1 MPHTPTSHPA
11 PVRRPALER
20 GRSLLG
26 PALQLIHT
34 GRAPTRSALTAALDV
49 TRATAG
55 AVAGELAAL
64 GLVTV
69 DAHPVGTGRGR
80 PSHRLGLAPDG
91 PVVLAAQVHADGLSV
106 ALAGLGGVLG
116 EAVYH
121 PLPASTGPERMLGAI
136 AAAGAELIRAERR
149 RCLGAA
155 LALPNPV
162 RQPEGTALA
171 ALHFGWPG
179 GTPVAELFAAAMAE
193 QDLGPR
199 ARRPLPTAVAND
211 ANLAAL
217 AEHRHGAGRDARH
230 LLLVTSGHR
239 GVGGALV
246 VDGRLHTGSAGL
258 ALEVGHLTV
267 DPLGRPCPCGNRG
280 CLNVETDPEALL
292 AAAGRTPDPG
302 KPLLDQARE
311 LARSAVARSAVG
323 GAVSDG
329 DAVPGGSVAGGPR
342 GGGPA
347 AGDAVGAGPAAGD
360 PVARAA
366 VDAVVDRLGL
376 GLAGLANILNP
387 DRIVL
392 SGLHQDLLAA
402 APQRL
407 PEVVTGHSLWGRCD
421 RVPVVAAQLRHAGL
435 VGAAELAWEPYLT
448 DPQEVAVQ

>member
-1 MPHTPTSHPA
+1 MPHTPTT
-11 PVRRPALER
+11 RRTPDR

-26 PALQLIHT
+26 PALELIHT

-64 GLVTV
+64 GLVSV
-69 DAHPVGTGRGR
+69 DQHPVGSSRGR
-80 PSHRLGLAPDG
+80 PSHRLGPAPDG
-91 PVVLAAQVHADGLSV
+91 PVVLAAQLHADGFSL
-106 ALAGLGGVLG
+106 ALAGLGGALG
-116 EAVYH
+116 EPVQL
-121 PLPASTGPERMLGAI
+121 PLPTDTGPSALTAAI
-136 AAAGAELIRAERR
+136 AEAGAALVRADRR

-162 RQPEGTALA
+162 REPDGTAPA
-171 ALHFGWPG
+171 ALTFGWPG
-179 GTPVAELFAAAMAE
+179 DTPAAALFAEALAA

-199 ARRPLPTAVAND
+199 TRRPLPTAVAND
-211 ANLAAL
+211 ANLVAL
-217 AEHRHGAGRDARH
+217 AEHRHGAGRGARH

-280 CLNVETDPEALL
+280 CLNVETDPTALL
-292 AAAGRTPDPG
+292 AAADRSPEPG
-302 KPLLDQARE
+302 VRLLDQAHE
-311 LARSAVARSAVG
+311 LAASAAH
-323 GAVSDG
+323 
-329 DAVPGGSVAGGPR
+329 
-342 GGGPA
+342 
-347 AGDAVGAGPAAGD
+347 D

-366 VDAVVDRLGL
+366 VDKVVDRLGL

-392 SGLHQDLLAA
+392 GGLHRDLLAA
-402 APQRL
+402 APERL
-407 PEVVTGHSLWGRCD
+407 PAQVTGHSLWGRCD
-421 RVPVVAAQLRHAGL
+421 QVPILAASLAHAGL
-435 VGAAELAWEPYLT
+435 AGAAELAWAPYLEN
-448 DPQEVAVQ
+448 PQLAEA

>member
-1 MPHTPTSHPA
+1 MPNTSTSRFE
-11 PVRRPALER
+11 PVRRTAPDR

-26 PALQLIHT
+26 PALELIHT

-55 AVAGELAAL
+55 AIAAELAAL

-69 DAHPVGTGRGR
+69 DAHPIGSGRGR
-80 PSHRLGLAPDG
+80 PSHRLAPAPDG

-106 ALAGLGGVLG
+106 ALSGLGGVLSGRGGTLG

-121 PLPASTGPERMLGAI
+121 PLPASTEPEQVLSAI
-136 AAAGAELIRAERR
+136 AAAGAELVRADRR

-162 RQPEGTALA
+162 REPEGTALA
-171 ALHFGWPG
+171 ALTFGWPG
-179 GTPVAELFAAAMAE
+179 GTPVAELFATAVNA
-193 QDLGPR
+193 QDLGLR
-199 ARRPLPTAVAND
+199 ARHPLPTAVGND
-211 ANLAAL
+211 ANLVAL

-280 CLNVETDPEALL
+280 CLNVETDPEALF
-292 AAAGRTPDPG
+292 AAAGRTPNPSL
-302 KPLLDQARE
+302 PLLDQARE
-311 LARSAVARSAVG
+311 LARSADRDQA
-323 GAVSDG
+323 
-329 DAVPGGSVAGGPR
+329 
-342 GGGPA
+342 
-347 AGDAVGAGPAAGD
+347 
-360 PVARAA
+360 ARAA
-366 VDAVVDRLGL
+366 VDRVVDRLGL

-392 SGLHQDLLAA
+392 SGLHQDLLEA
-402 APQRL
+402 APERL
-407 PEVVTGHSLWGRCD
+407 PEVAMRHSLWGRCD
-421 RVPVVAAQLRHAGL
+421 QVPLVAAQLCHAGL
-435 VGAAELAWEPYLT
+435 LGAAELAWEPYLAN
-448 DPQEVAVQ
+448 PQEVLAK